1 VIPFLACRTNRE
13 ADIYQILFLGS
24 PGIRG
29 LDSMFAEQESSLTN
43 MVELDRARKPRVRC
57 ESLVLVGLFFLKSMH
72 TDHTVRERLGAG
84 RHGCNNRLRPDHDG
98 S

>member
-24 PGIRG
+24 SGIRG

-57 ESLVLVGLFFLKSMH
+57 ESLVQSF
-72 TDHTVRERLGAG
+72 
-84 RHGCNNRLRPDHDG
+84 HGPCT
-98 S
+98 SF